1 MMLMK
6 QIIHTLAIQN
16 EKAKQAILIL
26 DRYRLLIFYTRLV
39 GQWKSLNTSHFC

>member
-26 DRYRLLIFYTRLV
+26 DRYTDYSFFI
-39 GQWKSLNTSHFC
+39 QDW